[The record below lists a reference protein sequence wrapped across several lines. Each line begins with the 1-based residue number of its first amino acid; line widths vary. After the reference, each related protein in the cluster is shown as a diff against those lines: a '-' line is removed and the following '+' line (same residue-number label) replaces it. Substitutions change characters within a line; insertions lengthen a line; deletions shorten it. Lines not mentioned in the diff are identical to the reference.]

1 MPTTGPGEPGNN
13 SYPSSVST
21 FHILRRVFTMYRQL
35 KKQERYLKSYLPV
48 LLAEVV
54 PGSQQ
59 TFTPAHIKRTT
70 KYWQLSLNVI
80 CDNLYKLTGEKL
92 NNDEHK
98 RIILLSVF
106 GPLFDD
112 LFDDHIL
119 NHEQIAS
126 LVAKPETYVPVNTTD
141 HLVTKIYLEIL
152 RLTPH
157 RQLLINHMQE
167 LFYWQQASLKQ
178 LNDRISEEELYQ
190 ITYNKSYYAVL
201 LYCAV
206 LDHYPTQEI
215 LEILYPV
222 SGLLQLTNDAFD
234 VWKDVQKSVY
244 TLPNLYRNFEQ
255 LQQQFLAETA
265 VINHKLCQLPY
276 APRNKKFFAI
286 TVHCL
291 PAMGW
296 MALKQLQKTI
306 GGISGFEALRGFSR
320 QQLVCDMDSIQQQMK
335 WLRNI
340 RRFTNYYAVDDSNGH
355 QKFPELQSTGVTVLV
370 DGNLE

>member
-1 MPTTGPGEPGNN
+1 MTTTGRNTSLHTRHHP
-13 SYPSSVST
+13 SVST
-21 FHILRRVFTMYRQL
+21 FHILKRVLTMYRQL
-35 KKQERYLKSYLPV
+35 KKQERYLNSYLPV
-48 LLAEVV
+48 LLADVA
-54 PGSQQ
+54 PGSHE
-59 TFTPAHIKRTT
+59 TFTPAQIKRTT

-80 CDNLYKLTGEKL
+80 SDNLYKLTGKKL
-92 NNDEHK
+92 NSDEYK

-119 NHEQIAS
+119 DHKQIAS
-126 LVAKPETYVPVNTTD
+126 LVSKPEAYVPVNTTD
-141 HLVTKIYLEIL
+141 NLVTKIYLEL
-152 RLTPH
+152 LGLSPH

-167 LFYWQQASLKQ
+167 LSHWQQASLKQ
-178 LNDRISEEELYQ
+178 LHDNITEEELYQ

-222 SGLLQLTNDAFD
+222 AGLLQLTNDAFD
-234 VWKDVQKSVY
+234 VWKDVQKGVY

-255 LQQQFLAETA
+255 LKQQFLSETA
-265 VINHKLCQLPY
+265 VINHKLWQLPY
-276 APRNKKFFAI
+276 PARNKQTFAI

-296 MALKQLQKTI
+296 MALEQLQKVI
-306 GGISGFEALRGFSR
+306 GEISGFAALQKLTRR
-320 QQLVCDMDSIQQQMK
+320 QLVCDMDSIQQQMK

-340 RRFTNYYAVDDSNGH
+340 RRFANYYDTKN
-355 QKFPELQSTGVTVLV
+355 
-370 DGNLE
+370 